1 MNANL
6 KKIGIL
12 FILVL
17 MVGSGSVTYAAEE
30 GRLTLEERMI
40 RLETMVEEGFKA
52 VNQRI
57 DTLQDS
63 VKERFNY
70 LYIMIGSLIALMGVM
85 VSTVVWMARQDRPVA
100 QKHYER
106 IVRREDEMEVD
117 IRSLK
122 REMEL
127 LKARL
132 A

>member
-1 MNANL
+1 MKANL

-17 MVGSGSVTYAAEE
+17 MAVPASLVYAAEE
-30 GRLTLEERMI
+30 GKLTLEERMI
-40 RLETMVEEGFKA
+40 RIETMVEEGFKA

-57 DTLQDS
+57 DTLEAS

-70 LYIMIGSLIALMGVM
+70 LYIMIGALIALMGVM

-106 IVRREDEMEVD
+106 IGKEGR
-117 IRSLK
+117 
-122 REMEL
+122 
-127 LKARL
+127 
-132 A
+132 